1 MNLNCH
7 FFMTSCMNKAKWINL
22 ELAKEGK
29 SGKRERS
36 DTKARLNDLEY
47 SC

>member
-1 MNLNCH
+1 MEKA
-7 FFMTSCMNKAKWINL
+7 FF

-36 DTKARLNDLEY
+36 FTKEGFARLIDR
-47 SC
+47 